1 MHLSFY
7 FLATKPSEVPL
18 SLRVEAR
25 VLVPLSPLS
34 TLPSLTLVIGHLDHP
49 YPRVFALA
57 VLAWSAPLLHI
68 CVGPS
73 APWTGYLFGWVS
85 STSSRAW

>member
-57 VLAWSAPLLHI
+57 VLAACNALPYDIYMSSFLTSLTTTKR
-68 CVGPS
+68 PS
-73 APWTGYLFGWVS
+73 LI
-85 STSSRAW
+85 